1 MAGGE
6 GKRLRPLTQNTPKPL
21 LKVNNKPIIKRVIDH
36 ISSLCKKYFV
46 STGYLGIKYQHILI
60 LSAILNLIFE
70 RAKPLGTIGSASM
83 IKQLDQEDILVTNAD
98 LLTEVNLEDF
108 YLYHKNSKA
117 HITILSIP
125 YSVKVP
131 FGVLETNN
139 SELIKII
146 EKPTLTYLT
155 NGGMYLIKQEC
166 LKLIPRNVFIM
177 QLI

>member
-1 MAGGE
+1 
-6 GKRLRPLTQNTPKPL
+6 
-21 LKVNNKPIIKRVIDH
+21 
-36 ISSLCKKYFV
+36 
-46 STGYLGIKYQHILI
+46 
-60 LSAILNLIFE
+60 
-70 RAKPLGTIGSASM
+70 M

-166 LKLIPRNVFIM
+166 LKLIPRNVFYNATD
-177 QLI
+177 LIERVLNNKKYKISAYEYKGIWNDIGSHQDFNKVNYANYKDKL